1 MIRSFLKQLFLKYQ
15 IMNYGNKIPFL
26 TIREFGLKTNY
37 SQFEANTIINRWKFN
52 SKYIQIAYAILM
64 TEHDFKKTLK
74 AKGFE
79 NDYSQ
84 IKQRIANHFFDG
96 NIEFTLCDLLSKSYY
111 RTGAIHKS
119 TPLSA
124 EWRADASYFE
134 CLHLCYKKKLFKIVK
149 YL

>member
-1 MIRSFLKQLFLKYQ
+1 MMRRLLEQLFLKYQ
-15 IMNYGNKIPFL
+15 IMIYGNKIPFL

-37 SQFEANTIINRWKFN
+37 SQFEADTIINRWKFN

-64 TEHDFKKTLK
+64 TEHNFKLALK
-74 AKGFE
+74 SKGFE
-79 NDYSQ
+79 YDYSQ
-84 IKQRIANHFFDG
+84 IRQRIANHFLDG
-96 NIEFTLCDLLSKSYY
+96 NIEFTLCDLLSRSYY
-111 RTGAIHKS
+111 RTGAIRKS
-119 TPLSA
+119 TPLAA